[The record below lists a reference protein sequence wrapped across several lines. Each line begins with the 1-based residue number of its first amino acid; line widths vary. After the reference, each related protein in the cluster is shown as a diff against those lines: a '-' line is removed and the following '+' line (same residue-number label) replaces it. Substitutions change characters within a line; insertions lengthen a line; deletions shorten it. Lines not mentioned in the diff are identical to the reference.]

1 MNAWFEY
8 SRANIMYTIE
18 FEVRNVLGHGIVF
31 QKLLILFNAEK
42 HLL

>member
-1 MNAWFEY
+1 
-8 SRANIMYTIE
+8 MYTIE